1 MLSVISWFGE
11 IANSVQLAV
20 ACYLHADFAST
31 FNGYVSLP
39 FYCLLE
45 CPWTCIDN
53 ILISIFIG
61 RKATAEILC
70 MQCLKIQPV
79 GPVCSI
85 PSCGKYF
92 CY

>member
-1 MLSVISWFGE
+1 
-11 IANSVQLAV
+11 
-20 ACYLHADFAST
+20 
-31 FNGYVSLP
+31 
-39 FYCLLE
+39 LLE